1 MVAAGGAIGCCLRYG
16 VGLMGGISNTKGLGT
31 FIVNVAGCFVIG
43 ALFSLS
49 SRWEFAEHWRV
60 FLFVGLLGGF
70 TTFSSYALE
79 ILNIIQQGE
88 IIKAVVYFVATNL
101 LGLLA
106 ACVGMILVSFI
117 AKIIA

>member
-1 MVAAGGAIGCCLRYG
+1 MVAVGGAIGCCLRYG

-43 ALFSLS
+43 ALFSLA
-49 SRWEFAEHWRV
+49 SRWDFAEYWRV

-70 TTFSSYALE
+70 TTFSSYALD
-79 ILNIIQQGE
+79 ILTMSQQGE
-88 IIKAVVYFVATNL
+88 IIKAVIYFIATNL

-106 ACVGMILVSFI
+106 AYIGMTLVSFI
-117 AKIIA
+117 AKTIA